1 MQVREAG
8 EAIQNNEKSE
18 FRDGQNVKFAGI
30 IDSVKK
36 KYTKTNKIMAFI
48 TIEDLYGSIEVIVF
62 ENCYQSCSNILME
75 DRVVLVEGRLSIRE
89 DDEPKIVASTIK
101 EKGSHEELIK
111 LNGEYANIYNEQIKL
126 ESITKGA
133 TENA

>member
-1 MQVREAG
+1 M
-8 EAIQNNEKSE
+8 
-18 FRDGQNVKFAGI
+18 F
-30 IDSVKK
+30 
-36 KYTKTNKIMAFI
+36 
-48 TIEDLYGSIEVIVF
+48 YG
-62 ENCYQSCSNILME
+62 
-75 DRVVLVEGRLSIRE
+75 
-89 DDEPKIVASTIK
+89 TIK